1 MSESQAVQKR
11 VEAQEIRILGDVMFL
26 IFSPLLVFLWPPYG
40 IFIGGYSVASAVFL
54 LLHDVIRYREQQR
67 RRIVLQRWTK
77 A

>member
-1 MSESQAVQKR
+1 
-11 VEAQEIRILGDVMFL
+11 MFL

-40 IFIGGYSVASAVFL
+40 IFIGGYSVSSAVFL